1 MTYWNDPIPNA
12 VNDRRH
18 HRRAGRVAIACLLL
32 AGVGLVASGCSGFRK
47 AIGEEKSSPDEFEVV
62 VRPPLSLPPNFFA
75 NSTQLTENA
84 PATSSSSSSG
94 DSPIDARSVA
104 AATLGA
110 AEGKAANNYEQI
122 FDFSAVPENIR
133 EIVDEETYGIQFER
147 RIPLQML
154 FGGLPDVGPALDKF
168 AEDQRL
174 RRTFREGQPATDG
187 GTPAVDLVDDEPVT
201 IGN

>member
-12 VNDRRH
+12 VSDRRH
-18 HRRAGRVAIACLLL
+18 HRHAGRVAITCLLL
-32 AGVGLVASGCSGFRK
+32 AGIGLVASGCSGFRK

-62 VRPPLSLPPNFFA
+62 VRPPLSLPPSFFA
-75 NSTQLTENA
+75 NSTQLTETV
-84 PATSSSSSSG
+84 PAASSSSD

-110 AEGKAANNYEQI
+110 TEGRAGDSYEQI

-133 EIVDEETYGIQFER
+133 EVVDEETYGIRLER

-154 FGGLPDVGPALDKF
+154 FGGLPDVGPVLDKF

-174 RRTFREGQPATDG
+174 RRTLREGQSPTNG
-187 GTPAVDLVDDEPVT
+187 GTPAVDLVDDDPVT